1 MKSKAL
7 YWLGLLPMLVILLW
21 LMNPIVVIAH
31 REGQNPATTVTD
43 IRLNSTAKAT
53 PTPSHP
59 VTPTPLP
66 AIYRVQQTHPGMII
80 GAGVLVLIILVGV
93 LAFSRHKE

>member
-7 YWLGLLPMLVILLW
+7 SWLGRLPLLVMLLW
-21 LMNPIVVIAH
+21 LINPTVVNAH
-31 REGQNPATTVTD
+31 RESLSPAAAGAD
-43 IRLNSTAKAT
+43 LRLNSPAKAA

>member
-1 MKSKAL
+1 MKVKAL
-7 YWLGLLPMLVILLW
+7 SWLARLPLLVMLLW
-21 LMNPIVVIAH
+21 LMNPTVVNAY
-31 REGQNPATTVTD
+31 REGPNPF
-43 IRLNSTAKAT
+43 TAGAALGVNLAAQAT

-93 LAFSRHKE
+93 LGFSRRKE